1 MTIRITFRWRWMFLG
16 QSAMRQVGQSEKHA
30 KKPYVGTFEE
40 LLDLDVATV
49 KSIKVLPLNHAQS
62 LERHD

>member
-1 MTIRITFRWRWMFLG
+1 MTIWITFRWHWVFLG
-16 QSAMRQVGQSEKHA
+16 HSARQVGQSEKHA
-30 KKPYVGTFEE
+30 QEPYVGTFEE
-40 LLDLDVATV
+40 LLNLEPATV